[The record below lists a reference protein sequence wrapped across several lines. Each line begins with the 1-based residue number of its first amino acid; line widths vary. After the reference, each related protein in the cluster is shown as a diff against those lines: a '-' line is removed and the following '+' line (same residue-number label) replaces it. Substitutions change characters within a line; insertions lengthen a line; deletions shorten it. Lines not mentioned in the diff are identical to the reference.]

1 MPFPNWLAR
10 VNRRFTNRI
19 LIRAADRPPF
29 AALTHTGRASGRRY
43 RIPLNAFP
51 TPTGFVLPATYGTGA
66 DWVRNVLA
74 AGEATL
80 EFRGHT
86 LRLVEPR
93 LVDLAEV
100 RPYLPLW
107 ARSFLK
113 ILRVDDFVVCH
124 ADLGRTA

>member
-1 MPFPNWLAR
+1 MPFPTWLAR

-19 LIRAADRPPF
+19 LIRAANRPPF
-29 AALTHTGRASGRRY
+29 AALTHTGRVSGRRY

-93 LVDLAEV
+93 LVGPAEV

-107 ARSFLK
+107 ARSFLA
-113 ILRVDDFVVCH
+113 ILRVDDFVECH